1 MVERGIDIGAR
12 RIEVP
17 LASNPE
23 GIDAIGFEL
32 VEPRFTCL
40 SGPIERR
47 VVDGVE
53 EAQALVRKRPPV
65 QREPGAVNAKHVGH
79 RSIVRSIHLPSPD
92 PRQHS
97 DCHGVPSCRPIRKR
111 QRPAAGSR
119 DCPLPGLKR
128 LTPFQAVGEV
138 GQRRRPA
145 PLVGVCRVDTHG
157 LVPSNAPDNTNVAV
171 GANEETSSVP
181 SIASVSL
188 LTAPSGYPA
197 RPSSARPGRCG
208 PGRSGAPS
216 PPLRP
221 RPGRPA
227 SP

>member
-32 VEPRFTCL
+32 VESRFTCL

-79 RSIVRSIHLPSPD
+79 RSIVHRFTFRLRTLASIQTATACP
-92 PRQHS
+92 
-97 DCHGVPSCRPIRKR
+97 V
-111 QRPAAGSR
+111 AADS
-119 DCPLPGLKR
+119 
-128 LTPFQAVGEV
+128 
-138 GQRRRPA
+138 
-145 PLVGVCRVDTHG
+145 
-157 LVPSNAPDNTNVAV
+157 
-171 GANEETSSVP
+171 
-181 SIASVSL
+181 
-188 LTAPSGYPA
+188 
-197 RPSSARPGRCG
+197 
-208 PGRSGAPS
+208 
-216 PPLRP
+216 
-221 RPGRPA
+221 
-227 SP
+227 